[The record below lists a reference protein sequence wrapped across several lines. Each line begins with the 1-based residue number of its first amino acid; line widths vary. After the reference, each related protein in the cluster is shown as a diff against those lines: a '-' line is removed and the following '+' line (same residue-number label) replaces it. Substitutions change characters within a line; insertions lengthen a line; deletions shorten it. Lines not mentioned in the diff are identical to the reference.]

1 MRLALSSEPRLR
13 PTSAGALARAL
24 GTALAGLLTPS
35 IDKPGDKPNHRVIL
49 PRRSQVAHARTRGV
63 VFRSVARAIGVREAE
78 RMRDRIAAEEPE
90 LARALS
96 DAAPLDWLPTSLLT
110 RLLAQ
115 APTLA
120 DRDSVAFAKDI
131 ARATVRASF
140 RRFFPASAAT
150 LMPERTLSVIRTI
163 WSRYHSWGTVACM
176 PVHPGEVVIR
186 IADTPREAD
195 LCAFASGLFEQM
207 AVLSGGH
214 AAHVEHERCEARG
227 DNVCLY
233 RATWERLPSRRTC
246 WRSMRRSRRRA
257 PARRARAS
265 RSSLPR

>member
-1 MRLALSSEPRLR
+1 
-13 PTSAGALARAL
+13 
-24 GTALAGLLTPS
+24 
-35 IDKPGDKPNHRVIL
+35 
-49 PRRSQVAHARTRGV
+49 
-63 VFRSVARAIGVREAE
+63 
-78 RMRDRIAAEEPE
+78 MRDRIASDEPD

-96 DAAPLDWLPTSLLT
+96 DAAPLDWLPTSLLS

-115 APTLA
+115 APALA
-120 DRDSVAFAKDI
+120 DRDSGAFAKDI

-176 PVHPGEVVIR
+176 PLRPGEVVIR

-195 LCAFASGLFEQM
+195 LCAFASGLFDQM
-207 AVLSGGH
+207 VVLSGGH

-227 DNVCLY
+227 DSVCLY
-233 RATWERLPSRRTC
+233 RVTWERSV
-246 WRSMRRSRRRA
+246 
-257 PARRARAS
+257 
-265 RSSLPR
+265 